1 MRRMGLWKTEP
12 MKWGLLCGRWRK
24 YVHLGGTNRSFH
36 GTIVAMKHNSTF
48 MNDLLLTRI
57 VI

>member
-12 MKWGLLCGRWRK
+12 MKWGLFWGRWRK

-48 MNDLLLTRI
+48 MNDLLQTRM